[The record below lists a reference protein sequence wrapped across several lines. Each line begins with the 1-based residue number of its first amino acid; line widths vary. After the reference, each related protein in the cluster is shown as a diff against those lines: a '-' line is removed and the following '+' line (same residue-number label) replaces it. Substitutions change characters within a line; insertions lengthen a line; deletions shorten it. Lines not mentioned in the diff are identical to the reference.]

1 MRVSRKGNAMTR
13 TFRVAVLLAATL
25 GLGRAANA
33 TDSDLAATLKG
44 TVEDNLR
51 GYNAEDVD
59 ATLRSV
65 HKSSPEYDSTKAAL
79 ADQFRDDDVKAA
91 LVDFRYLGHD
101 DEFVVARVKTHFV
114 APSGSGFNDNV
125 VDSIVVFHQDGG
137 VWKLWSDEVLG
148 VEFDSK

>member
-1 MRVSRKGNAMTR
+1 MTM

-25 GLGRAANA
+25 GLAEAANA
-33 TDSDLAATLKG
+33 ADSDLATTLKG

-51 GYNAEDVD
+51 GYNAEDSE

-79 ADQFRDDDVKAA
+79 ADQFRDFDVKAE
-91 LVDFRYLGHD
+91 LIDFHYMGHD
-101 DEFVVARVKTHFV
+101 DEFVVARVKTRFV
-114 APSGSGFNDNV
+114 APAGSGFNDNV
-125 VDSIVVFHQDGG
+125 VDSLVAFHHDGS

-148 VEFDSK
+148 VQFDAK

>member
-1 MRVSRKGNAMTR
+1 MTM

-25 GLGRAANA
+25 GLAGAAKA
-33 TDSDLAATLKG
+33 AGSDLATTLKG

-51 GYNAEDVD
+51 GYNAKDVD

-79 ADQFRDDDVKAA
+79 ADQFREFDVKAE
-91 LVDFRYLGHD
+91 LIDFRYMGHD
-101 DEFVVARVKTHFV
+101 DEFVVVRVKTRFA

-125 VDSIVVFHQDGG
+125 VDSLVAFHQDGG

-148 VEFDSK
+148 VQFDAK